1 MNSFFNFICKYRY
14 LNEIKF
20 NSVDRVG
27 YKRNNL
33 YERMKPTTVVNGGLE
48 NESKKVIDSTRVS
61 ADQFVRELLKNN
73 IDETIMSAQPMGMFP
88 NDGGGLDILVGAD
101 GSATIVSKRQGQ
113 PSSCHRKP
121 SSGTINGRTKN
132 TNSNSIYGKDSSSTR
147 SSKPVLLSSDKT

>member
-1 MNSFFNFICKYRY
+1 M
-14 LNEIKF
+14 NEIKF

-27 YKRNNL
+27 YKRSNL

-88 NDGGGLDILVGAD
+88 NDGGGLDIVVGAD
-101 GSATIVSKRQGQ
+101 GSATIVSRRQGQ
-113 PSSCHRKP
+113 PSSSSHRKP
-121 SSGTINGRTKN
+121 ISSAGAINGRTKN
-132 TNSNSIYGKDSSSTR
+132 TNSNSINGKDSSSNR
-147 SSKPVLLSSDKT
+147 SAKPVTLSSNKT